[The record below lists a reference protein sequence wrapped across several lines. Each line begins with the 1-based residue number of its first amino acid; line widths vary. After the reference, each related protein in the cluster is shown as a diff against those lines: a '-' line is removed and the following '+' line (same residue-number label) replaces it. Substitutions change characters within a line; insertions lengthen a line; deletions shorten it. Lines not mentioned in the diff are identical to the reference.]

1 MNLYSYRAKNAY
13 HQNAINFQT
22 QGNLIVMLY
31 EGAIRFIDTAIEEIE
46 KKNFEKAHENII
58 KAERI
63 ISELSRTLDLST
75 GEISKQL
82 LMMYDYMLCQL
93 IQANISKN
101 KDPER
106 LLEVRGLLAE
116 IKEAWEEIA

>member
-1 MNLYSYRAKNAY
+1 MNLYSHRAKNAY

-46 KKNFEKAHENII
+46 EKNFEKAHENII

-82 LMMYDYMLCQL
+82 LMMYDYMLRQL

>member
-46 KKNFEKAHENII
+46 EKNFEKAHENII

-82 LMMYDYMLCQL
+82 LMMYDYMLRQL